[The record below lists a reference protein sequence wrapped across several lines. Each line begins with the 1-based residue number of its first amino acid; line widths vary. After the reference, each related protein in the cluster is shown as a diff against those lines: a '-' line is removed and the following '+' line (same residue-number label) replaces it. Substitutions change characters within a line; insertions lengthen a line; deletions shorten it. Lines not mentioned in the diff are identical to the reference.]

1 MSHNITHRIKRG
13 SFIEYSLSGIKRSS
27 FKVIK
32 RELSSVLKNKKGIYA
47 LYDGKKL
54 VRVGLA
60 TNIYWR
66 VKGHS
71 KNEKIKW
78 DNATLFIIRNEM
90 LAYLRDLET
99 VIVRIAK
106 PKYNQQKGR
115 IGDDYYLE
123 KILRRAVKKKRE
135 KMRDAKIIKD
145 AELDKLEEDIERIEE
160 VIKK

>member
-13 SFIEYSLSGIKRSS
+13 SFIEFSLSGIKRTS
-27 FKVIK
+27 FDVIK
-32 RELSSVLKNKKGIYA
+32 RELHSILKKKKGIYA
-47 LYDGKKL
+47 LYDGDKL

-78 DNATLFIIRNEM
+78 DTATLFIIKNEM
-90 LAYLRDLET
+90 LSYLRDLET
-99 VIVRIAK
+99 AIVRIAK

-123 KILRRAVKKKRE
+123 RILKKAVKE
-135 KMRDAKIIKD
+135 KSRKLRLARTEKD
-145 AELDKLEEDIERIEE
+145 AELKKLKYDIEKIKE
-160 VIKK
+160 VIG

>member
-71 KNEKIKW
+71 KNEKI
-78 DNATLFIIRNEM
+78 NAFLKEH
-90 LAYLRDLET
+90 
-99 VIVRIAK
+99 
-106 PKYNQQKGR
+106 Q
-115 IGDDYYLE
+115 
-123 KILRRAVKKKRE
+123 KKRKEAE
-135 KMRDAKIIKD
+135 KMI
-145 AELDKLEEDIERIEE
+145 DKFILKSEAPRG
-160 VIKK
+160 KTSWHP